1 MRVSTLAKQTLSY
14 SRMFYPENPILY
26 VFGML
31 NKITLFLLC
40 VLATVS
46 LTAQSSA
53 ELERKLDKSQSKSEK
68 MNLCYQIAEKN
79 LASNPTKAADFAHR
93 ASLLASELG
102 EKRREAESI
111 YLSADALMRAR
122 KNKDAAS
129 RFNWAWNTSRNYGL
143 RDIAFSSSEKLQE
156 IARKDGNTK
165 EELKWAKETIN
176 YLRENTGRSAS
187 GGDANAR
194 LSAQLSSLEGENA
207 RLKEE
212 LARISGSTQAQA
224 NDFKQSEEQLKQE
237 ALKIQSEISKK
248 DQEIT
253 SIAQQ
258 KLRSDSLVRTKVRLL
273 ANLTQEQMA
282 DSMLLAQQER
292 QLQAQQTRIAEAEL
306 KEERQRYIQL
316 LLGGLIGFAIILAG
330 SFYARYRAKRRMAD
344 ELTQK
349 NVQIEGEQKKS
360 DALLLNILPPAIAQ
374 ELKSRNKVAA
384 RKYEQATVMFI
395 DFTGFTHVSERLT
408 PEALVDELDYCF
420 SNFDRIISK
429 YKIEKIKTVGDAYIC
444 ASGLSDMN
452 ASPSDMIKAALE
464 IQDFLLHLKAE
475 RQTQNLPYFDAR
487 CGIHT
492 GAVVAG
498 VVGAK
503 KFAYDIWG
511 DTVNIAARMEETCE
525 PGRVN
530 VSETAYGLAKYEF
543 EWMNRGK
550 IAAKNKGMLDMYYV
564 TSAKSY

>member
-1 MRVSTLAKQTLSY
+1 
-14 SRMFYPENPILY
+14 
-26 VFGML
+26 ML
-31 NKITLFLLC
+31 NTFAKIILLFFC
-40 VLATVS
+40 SVLS
-46 LTAQSSA
+46 LALSAQSVQ
-53 ELERKLDKSQSKSEK
+53 ELERKLEKSPSKSEK
-68 MNLCYQIAEKN
+68 MNLCYQIAEKLIGSN
-79 LASNPTKAADFAHR
+79 ASKAADYAHR

-111 YLSADALMRAR
+111 FLSADALARAR
-122 KNKDAAS
+122 KPKDAAA
-129 RFNWAWNTSRNYGL
+129 RFNWSWNTSRNYGL
-143 RDIAFSSSEKLQE
+143 RDIALNSSEKLQE
-156 IARKDGNTK
+156 IARKEGNTK
-165 EELKWAKETIN
+165 EELKWAKETIT
-176 YLRENTGRSAS
+176 YLKENTGRGST
-187 GGDANAR
+187 GGDANTK
-194 LSAQLSSLEGENA
+194 LSAQISTLEGEVA

-212 LARISGSTQAQA
+212 LSRQAA
-224 NDFKQSEEQLKQE
+224 NPIQPSNIKQNDDQLRQE
-237 ALKIQSEISKK
+237 AEKIQSEISKR
-248 DQEIT
+248 DQTIT
-253 SIAQQ
+253 DIAKQ

-273 ANLTQEQMA
+273 ANMTQEQMA
-282 DSMLLAQQER
+282 DSMMLAQQER
-292 QLQAQQTRIAEAEL
+292 QLQIQQTHLAEAKL
-306 KEERQRYIQL
+306 IEEQQKNIQL
-316 LLGGLIGFAIILAG
+316 ILAG
-330 SFYARYRAKRRMAD
+330 LIAFALLFAGLFYNRYRAKRRMAD

-360 DALLLNILPPAIAQ
+360 DTLLLNILPPAIAN
-374 ELKSRNKVAA
+374 ELKSNNKVVA

-429 YKIEKIKTVGDAYIC
+429 YRIEKIKTVGDAYIC

-452 ASPSDMIKAALE
+452 ASPSDMVKAALE

-475 RQTQNLPYFDAR
+475 RQSQNLPYFDAR

-492 GAVVAG
+492 GPVVAG

-530 VSETAYGLAKYEF
+530 VSESSYSIAKYEF
-543 EWMNRGK
+543 DWMSRGK
-550 IAAKNKGMLDMYYV
+550 IAAKNKGMMDMYYV
-564 TSAKSY
+564 TSVKSY